1 MRVGQCALQNALD
14 LAVTATLTLAIPSI
28 HVESSVLKIY
38 GIPVSVHTR
47 KAIVVAIAK
56 RLPHEV
62 VSVVPVLP
70 SNPPPNW
77 LELSPTGK
85 IPALADGDFVVSDSA
100 AICAYLDRL
109 QPEPPIYP
117 HAPQAY
123 AQALSL
129 EQYAGYL
136 FGEVVRPLFREVFVH
151 PKIHNI
157 PTDQDKVNAVLTEA
171 VPKMFGYLDSIAKQD
186 YFAGSSC
193 SIADISIASNLV
205 TYQYIG
211 FDLYR
216 DKFPRLAAL
225 LDRTIRQPAM
235 REALRREHVVVDS
248 MGLHGEF
255 LNAVLSSNEVQ
266 R

>member
-1 MRVGQCALQNALD
+1 
-14 LAVTATLTLAIPSI
+14 
-28 HVESSVLKIY
+28 VLKIY
-38 GIPVSVHTR
+38 GVPVSVHTR
-47 KAIVVAIAK
+47 KAIVVAVAK
-56 RLPHEV
+56 NLPHEV
-62 VSVVPVLP
+62 VPVVPVVP
-70 SNPPPNW
+70 NNPPPNW

-117 HAPQAY
+117 QAPQAY

-129 EQYAGYL
+129 EQYAGSL
-136 FGEVVRPLFREVFVH
+136 FGEVVRPLFHEVFVH
-151 PKIHNI
+151 PKVHNV
-157 PTDQDKVNAVLTEA
+157 PTDQDKVNAVLAKA
-171 VPKMFGYLDSIAKQD
+171 VPAMFGYLDAIAKQD
-186 YFAGSSC
+186 YLVGSSF
-193 SIADISIASNLV
+193 SIADISIVSNLV

-235 REALRREHVVVDS
+235 REALRREHAVVDS
-248 MGLHGEF
+248 LGLRRDF
-255 LNAVLSSNEVQ
+255 LNAILS
-266 R
+266 